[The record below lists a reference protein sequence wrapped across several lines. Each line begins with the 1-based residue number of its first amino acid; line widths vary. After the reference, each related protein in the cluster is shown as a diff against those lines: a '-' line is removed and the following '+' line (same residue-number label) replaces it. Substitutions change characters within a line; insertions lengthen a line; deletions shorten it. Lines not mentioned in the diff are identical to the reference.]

1 MLSHHPLKNRLTV
14 TCLCFFAICFYEPCS
29 AETTSPPKKL
39 NVLLIIVDDLGFAD
53 LSCLGS
59 NDMQTPNL
67 DQLYTESLNLGR
79 LYANCPVCSPTRA
92 SVLTGCYPD
101 RVGVPGVIRTHPENN
116 WGYYQPFTQTLP
128 HQLQETGYET
138 VAIGKWHLGLSPATH
153 PLSQGFDRFQG
164 YLGDM
169 MDDYYTHRRHGINY
183 MRDDRRE
190 IDPKGH
196 ATDLFTQ
203 WAVEYINGH
212 AEQDV
217 TRNASDSASLSV
229 PQPEGKPWFLY
240 LAYNAPHT
248 PIQPPQDWYEKVKV
262 REQAK
267 GSTIISDKRA
277 KIVALIEHMDAGI
290 GEVLNALK
298 KSGQYENTAVVFT
311 SDNGGQANVGAN
323 NGPLRG
329 EKQQMYEGGLRI
341 PGCIRVPHQTKPGVT
356 SHTVCCTADFFPT
369 IVDLAGIEVASG
381 IDGQSL
387 LPLIKQPLAANGNN
401 LWPAREIYFVRREGG
416 PAYSGLTSQAL
427 LDGRYKLVHDLPTK
441 QFELFDLIADPAES
455 TNLAKKLP
463 KKLRELSRRLQ
474 FHVQKGGQVPWQAP
488 AKDDEITRKLVR

>member
-1 MLSHHPLKNRLTV
+1 MPHSSVEKHRLLA
-14 TCLCFFAICFYEPCS
+14 TCLSLFFANYFANPCP
-29 AETTSPPKKL
+29 AETAPTLKHS
-39 NVLLIIVDDLGFAD
+39 NVLLVIVDDLGFAD

-59 NDMQTPNL
+59 DDMQTPNL
-67 DQLYTESLNLGR
+67 DQLYSDSLKLER

-128 HQLQETGYET
+128 HQLQENGYET
-138 VAIGKWHLGLSPATH
+138 VAIGKWHLGLSPETH
-153 PLSQGFDRFQG
+153 PLSQGFERFQG

-169 MDDYYTHRRHGINY
+169 MDDYYKHRRHGINY
-183 MRDDRRE
+183 MRDDRKE

-203 WAVEYINGH
+203 WAVDYINGH
-212 AEQDV
+212 AQQSKSIDADV
-217 TRNASDSASLSV
+217 SAPRETGSK
-229 PQPEGKPWFLY
+229 GKPWFLY

-248 PIQPPQDWYEKVKV
+248 PIQPPQDWYEKVKQ
-262 REQAK
+262 RERTDRGHA
-267 GSTIISDKRA
+267 ISDKRA

-298 KSGQYENTAVVFT
+298 ESGQYENTVIVFT

-341 PGCIRVPHQTKPGVT
+341 PGCVRVPGRTKAGAT

-369 IVDLAGIEVASG
+369 IADLAGINILDG
-381 IDGQSL
+381 LDGQSL
-387 LPLIKQPLAANGNN
+387 LPIIEQPLSANGHN
-401 LWPAREIYFVRREGG
+401 LWPTREIYFVRREGG

-427 LDGRYKLVHDLPTK
+427 LHGRYKLVHDLPTK
-441 QFELFDLIADPAES
+441 QFELFDLETDPAES
-455 TNLAKKLP
+455 TDLAQKLP
-463 KKLRELSRRLQ
+463 KKRRELARRLQ
-474 FHVQKGGQVPWQAP
+474 LHVQQGGQVPWQP
-488 AKDDEITRKLVR
+488 SQKDNEISRE

>member
-1 MLSHHPLKNRLTV
+1 MLHLPVHKYRHLAAG
-14 TCLCFFAICFYEPCS
+14 LCFFAIWFVTPCR
-29 AETTSPPKKL
+29 AETATSKKQP
-39 NVLLIIVDDLGFAD
+39 NVLLVIVDDLGFAD

-59 NDMQTPNL
+59 KDMKTPNL
-67 DQLYTESLNLGR
+67 DQLYAESLKLER

-138 VAIGKWHLGLSPATH
+138 VAIGKWHLGLSPETH
-153 PLSQGFDRFQG
+153 PLSQGFERFQG

-169 MDDYYTHRRHGINY
+169 MDDYYKHRRHGINY
-183 MRDDRRE
+183 MRKGRHE
-190 IDPKGH
+190 IDPQGH

-203 WAVEYINGH
+203 WAVEYINNVGKKNTPK
-212 AEQDV
+212 D
-217 TRNASDSASLSV
+217 ASDPSGFR
-229 PQPEGKPWFLY
+229 PEKETQPWFLY

-248 PIQPPQDWYEKVKV
+248 PIQPPQDWYEKVKR
-262 REQAK
+262 RERTDSDNA
-267 GSTIISDKRA
+267 ISDKRA

-290 GEVLNALK
+290 GQVLNALK
-298 KSGQYENTAVVFT
+298 ESGQYENTVIVFT

-341 PGCIRVPHQTKPGVT
+341 PGCIRVPAKTKAGST

-369 IVDLAGIEVASG
+369 ITDLAGIKVADG

-387 LPLIKQPLAANGNN
+387 MPLIDQPLAANGLN
-401 LWPAREIYFVRREGG
+401 LWPTRRIYFVRREGG
-416 PAYSGLTSQAL
+416 PTYAGLTSQAL
-427 LDGRYKLVHDLPTK
+427 LHGRYKLVHDLPTK
-441 QFELFDLIADPAES
+441 QFELFDVEADPSES
-455 TNLAKKLP
+455 NDLAKKMP
-463 KKLRELSRRLQ
+463 KKLRELTRHLQ
-474 FHVQKGGQVPWQAP
+474 LHVQQGGQVPWQRP
-488 AKDDEITRKLVR
+488 RNLEQTRP

>member
-1 MLSHHPLKNRLTV
+1 MPSHTPMKKRLIIA
-14 TCLCFFAICFYEPCS
+14 CLCLFAIWFGETCP
-29 AETTSPPKKL
+29 AENSSQPKKL
-39 NVLLIIVDDLGFAD
+39 NVLLVIVDDLGFAD

-59 NDMQTPNL
+59 KDMQTPNL
-67 DQLYTESLNLGR
+67 DQLYTDSLKLGN

-101 RVGVPGVIRTHPENN
+101 RVGVPGVIRTHRENN

-128 HQLQETGYET
+128 HQLQENGYET
-138 VAIGKWHLGLSPATH
+138 IAIGKWHLGLSPATH

-169 MDDYYTHRRHGINY
+169 MDDYYKHRRHGINY
-183 MRDDRRE
+183 MREDRRE

-203 WAVEYINGH
+203 WAVQSINGH
-212 AEQDV
+212 AEKEV
-217 TRNASDSASLSV
+217 TKDASAASSGTEAKIE
-229 PQPEGKPWFLY
+229 QKPWFLY

-248 PIQPPQDWYEKVKV
+248 PIQPPQAWYEKVKA
-262 REQAK
+262 REQANRD
-267 GSTIISDKRA
+267 TAISDKRA

-290 GEVLNALK
+290 GAVLNALK
-298 KSGQYENTAVVFT
+298 ESGQYENTVIVFT

-341 PGCIRVPHQTKPGVT
+341 PGCIRVPHQTQPGAT

-369 IVDLAGIEVASG
+369 IVDLAGIKVASG

-387 LPLIKQPLAANGNN
+387 LPLIKQPLAANGSN

-427 LDGRYKLVHDLPTK
+427 LAGRYKLVHDLPTK
-441 QFELFDLIADPAES
+441 QFELFDLMADPAES

-463 KKLRELSRRLQ
+463 KKLRELSRHLQ
-474 FHVQKGGQVPWQAP
+474 VHVQMGGQVPWQP
-488 AKDDEITRKLVR
+488 PTKDDEITRKLGR

>member
-1 MLSHHPLKNRLTV
+1 MPHCPLKKHRLLV
-14 TCLCFFAICFYEPCS
+14 TCLYFFAIHFANSCP
-29 AETTSPPKKL
+29 AETATSLKKQQ
-39 NVLLIIVDDLGFAD
+39 NVLLVIVDDLGFAD

-59 NDMQTPNL
+59 DDIQTPNL
-67 DQLYTESLNLGR
+67 DQLYSDSLKLER

-128 HQLQETGYET
+128 HQLQEHGYET
-138 VAIGKWHLGLSPATH
+138 VAIGKWHLGLSPQTH
-153 PLSQGFDRFQG
+153 PLSQGFDRFRG

-169 MDDYYTHRRHGINY
+169 MDDYYKHRRHGINY
-183 MRDDRRE
+183 MRDDRKE
-190 IDPKGH
+190 IDPEGH

-203 WAVEYINGH
+203 WAVEYIQGH
-212 AEQDV
+212 AQKSASINE
-217 TRNASDSASLSV
+217 NASAS
-229 PQPEGKPWFLY
+229 PEPGPESKPWFLY

-248 PIQPPQDWYEKVKV
+248 PIQPPQDWYDKVKR
-262 REQAK
+262 RERTQSGHA
-267 GSTIISDKRA
+267 ISDKRA

-298 KSGQYENTAVVFT
+298 ESGQYENTVIVFT

-341 PGCIRVPHQTKPGVT
+341 PGCIRVPGQTKTGGT

-369 IVDLAGIEVASG
+369 IANLAGLNIVAG
-381 IDGQSL
+381 LDGRSL
-387 LPLIKQPLAANGNN
+387 LPVIEQPLTANGQN
-401 LWPAREIYFVRREGG
+401 LWPTREIYFVRREGG

-427 LDGRYKLVHDLPTK
+427 LHGRYKLVHDLPTK
-441 QFELFDLIADPAES
+441 QFELFDLEIDPAES
-455 TNLAKKLP
+455 TDLAQKLP
-463 KKLRELSRRLQ
+463 KKLRELARRLQ
-474 FHVQKGGQVPWQAP
+474 LHVQQGGQVPWQAP
-488 AKDDEITRKLVR
+488 

>member
-1 MLSHHPLKNRLTV
+1 MLSHAPQKNRLKTV
-14 TCLCFFAICFYEPCS
+14 LLYFFAIWFLPTCS
-29 AETTSPPKKL
+29 ADSPPPPQKL
-39 NVLLIIVDDLGFAD
+39 NVLLVIVDDLGFAD

-59 NDMQTPNL
+59 EDMQTPYL
-67 DQLYTESLNLGR
+67 DQLYSESLKLER

-92 SVLTGCYPD
+92 SVLSGCYPD

-116 WGYYQPFTQTLP
+116 WGYYQPFTKTLP
-128 HQLQETGYET
+128 HQLQENGYET
-138 VAIGKWHLGLSPATH
+138 IAIGKWHLGLSPATH
-153 PLSQGFDRFQG
+153 PLSQGFDRFRG

-169 MDDYYTHRRHGINY
+169 MDDYYNHRRHGINY
-183 MRDDRRE
+183 MREGRDE

-203 WAVEYINGH
+203 WAVEYIKSK
-212 AEQDV
+212 AETDA
-217 TRNASDSASLSV
+217 TRASRSPSTLADQTPDA
-229 PQPEGKPWFLY
+229 KPWFLY

-248 PIQPPQDWYEKVKV
+248 PIQPPQDWYEKVKL
-262 REQAK
+262 REQADAD
-267 GSTIISDKRA
+267 TAISDKRA

-290 GEVLNALK
+290 GKVLNALK
-298 KSGQYENTAVVFT
+298 QSGQYDNTVILFT

-341 PGCIRVPHQTKPGVT
+341 PGCIRVPNQTHAGAT

-369 IVDLAGIEVASG
+369 IVDLAGIEPASG

-387 LPLIKQPLAANGNN
+387 MPLIKQPQTAKGNN

-416 PAYSGLTSQAL
+416 PTYSGLTSQAL
-427 LDGRYKLVHDLPTK
+427 LNGRYKLVHDLPTK
-441 QFELFDLIADPAES
+441 QFELFDLESDPAES
-455 TNLAKKLP
+455 MNLAKKMP
-463 KKLRELSRRLQ
+463 KKLKELSRRLQ
-474 FHVQKGGQVPWQAP
+474 HHVQQGGQVPWQPPRKTGAF
-488 AKDDEITRKLVR
+488 TRD

>member
-1 MLSHHPLKNRLTV
+1 M
-14 TCLCFFAICFYEPCS
+14 
-29 AETTSPPKKL
+29 TTTAAKQ

-59 NDMQTPNL
+59 NDMKTPNL
-67 DQLYTESLNLGR
+67 DQLFSESLKLGR

-128 HQLQETGYET
+128 HQLRSNGYAT
-138 VAIGKWHLGLSPATH
+138 VAIGKWHLGLSSETH
-153 PLSQGFDRFQG
+153 PLSQGFEKFRG

-183 MRDDRRE
+183 MRDDRKE

-196 ATDLFTQ
+196 ATDLFSE
-203 WAVEYINGH
+203 WAVEYIQHHGGQRTANLG
-212 AEQDV
+212 EPV
-217 TRNASDSASLSV
+217 NPPSTLST
-229 PQPEGKPWFLY
+229 PKPWFMY

-248 PIQPPQDWYEKVKV
+248 PIQPPQEWYEKVKQ
-262 REQAK
+262 RKQDEID
-267 GSTIISDKRA
+267 GEMDDKRT
-277 KIVALIEHMDAGI
+277 KIVALIEHMDSGI
-290 GEVLNALK
+290 GRVIDALK
-298 KSGQYENTAVVFT
+298 ESGQYENTIIVFT

-341 PGCIRVPHQTKPGVT
+341 PGCIRVPGRTQPGVT
-356 SHTVCCTADFFPT
+356 SETTCCTADFFPT
-369 IVDLAGIEVASG
+369 ISALVGAAVPTE
-381 IDGQSL
+381 IDGRSL
-387 LPLIKQPLAANGNN
+387 KPVIDLPAASNEVN
-401 LWPAREIYFVRREGG
+401 LWPSREIYFVRREGG

-427 LDGRYKLVHDLPTK
+427 LQGHYKLVHDLPTK
-441 QFELFDLIADPAES
+441 QFELFDVRNDPAE
-455 TNLAKKLP
+455 TKNLAPKLP

-474 FHVQKGGQVPWQAP
+474 FHVQRGGQVPWQP
-488 AKDDEITRKLVR
+488 PTNNQKTQQ